1 MVAAASR
8 AQANGKSPIHSV
20 FQMYFGGLEAFGQAY
35 DPFLKSFARA
45 QLEFTGLLN
54 RRAQAY
60 MEIPGRLSQCRNP
73 QDLLNE
79 QMRFWRI
86 AFEEHA
92 ESTGRITTALAS
104 CALSPSAFGAREPEN
119 KHDYIAFPETKEPAR
134 GSRERK
140 AA

>member
-8 AQANGKSPIHSV
+8 AQANGKSPIHSA
-20 FQMYFGGLEAFGQAY
+20 FQMYFGGLEAFGHAY

-86 AFEEHA
+86 AYEEYA

-104 CALSPSAFGAREPEN
+104 CALSPSAFGDREPEN